1 MALVTLAE
9 IKEQVIHILPIS
21 DTDIYD
27 TQLDILIKGAIAK
40 LDNEGVSWDATD
52 KAGNYIFESDA
63 FATSD
68 LCVCIAY
75 QVIKDMDYDIGY
87 DFMTEQYIT
96 RVNALRCSITAKQ
109 R

>member
-9 IKEQVIHILPIS
+9 IKEQVVHILPIS

-27 TQLDILIKGAIAK
+27 TQLDILIKGALAK

-52 KAGNYIFESDA
+52 KAGNYIFESNA
-63 FATSD
+63 LATSD

>member
-9 IKEQVIHILPIS
+9 IKEQVLHILPIS